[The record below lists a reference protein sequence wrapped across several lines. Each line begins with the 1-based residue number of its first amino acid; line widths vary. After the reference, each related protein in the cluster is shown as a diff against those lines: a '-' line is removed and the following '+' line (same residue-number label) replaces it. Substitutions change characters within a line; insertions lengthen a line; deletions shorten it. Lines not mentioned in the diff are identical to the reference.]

1 MNDHDL
7 DALYTMLCRTLTT
20 AGQAQAPL
28 VLARL
33 ALLAMTHIGDR
44 SVIERMIDAA
54 ADGVGPADN
63 NPRRTS

>member
-7 DALYTMLCRTLTT
+7 DALYTTLCRTLTA

-28 VLARL
+28 VLARFT
-33 ALLAMTHIGDR
+33 LLAMTHIADR
-44 SVIERMIDAA
+44 PAIERMIDAA

-63 NPRRTS
+63 NPRRVS